1 MAKLLFGVGVADARN
16 KLGGHVFSKNRF
28 GAYVRQKVSPTQ
40 PRTAAQLAI
49 RSVFGTLS
57 KQWGQILSDLERQAW
72 ISLAATNPRPDQ
84 FGNPQVLTGLQ
95 LFQSVNRN
103 LSTIGKAAETT
114 APPGLHV
121 DGLTEVSVTSAVTG
135 SHFDVDWKPQSL
147 GAHMHIVI
155 TATPP
160 MSPGKS
166 FFTPFLKILF
176 ADPNDASAG
185 PLDLFATYHDLFGQ
199 LQENQKIGVSAYVI
213 NDQTG
218 GSSVPATAS
227 GITAV

>member
-1 MAKLLFGVGVADARN
+1 MAKLLFGIGVADARN
-16 KLGGHVFSKNRF
+16 KLGGHVFSKNRN

-40 PRTAAQLAI
+40 PRTDAQLVI
-49 RSVFGTLS
+49 RSVFGGLS
-57 KQWGQILSDLERQAW
+57 KSWGQDLSDLQRAGW

-84 FGNPQVLTGLQ
+84 FGNPQILTGLQ

-103 LSTIGKAAETT
+103 LHTIGKVPELT
-114 APPGLHV
+114 APPGLAV
-121 DGLTEVSVTSAVTG
+121 DGLTEVTCTADISSNDFT
-135 SHFDVDWKPQSL
+135 VDWKPQSL

-176 ADPNDASAG
+176 ADPNDASGG
-185 PLDLFATYHDLFGQ
+185 PLQLFTEYHDLFGQ
-199 LQENQKIGVSAYVI
+199 LQEFQKIGVSAYVI
-213 NDQTG
+213 NDDTG
-218 GSSVPATAS
+218 GSSVAATGSALV
-227 GITAV
+227 TM